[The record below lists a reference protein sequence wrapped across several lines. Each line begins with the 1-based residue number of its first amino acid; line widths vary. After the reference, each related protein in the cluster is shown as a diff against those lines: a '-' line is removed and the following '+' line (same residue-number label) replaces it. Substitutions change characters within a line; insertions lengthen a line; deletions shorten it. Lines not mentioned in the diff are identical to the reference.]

1 MQQDYSNH
9 TRWHPPF
16 HFVMS
21 PILLVHLIYSAKLA
35 YDVPGY
41 HSLEALLLAIG
52 LFVMGFLTRVNALKA
67 QDRTIRLE
75 EKLRYREVLSPEM
88 QKKAEGLSTA
98 QVVALRFASDA
109 ELPALIEKAL
119 AGHFAKSSDIK
130 KAIRNWRPDFD
141 RV

>member
-1 MQQDYSNH
+1 MQQNYSNH

-16 HFVMS
+16 HFLLS

-88 QKKAEGLSTA
+88 QKRAEALSTA

-109 ELPALIEKAL
+109 ELPQLIEKTL
-119 AGHFAKSSDIK
+119 AGLLPNP
-130 KAIRNWRPDFD
+130 KAIKQAIQHWRPDFD